1 MIRASKNF
9 SLRRRLSD
17 PVPVVLR
24 REKVQASPGGA
35 GGFGVGSGVGSGV
48 GVGFGGP
55 GGGGLYRVIREML
68 THSVPCCQGLL

>member
-1 MIRASKNF
+1 MIRASENF
-9 SLRRRLSD
+9 SLRQRRSD

-48 GVGFGGP
+48 GFGFGGGP
-55 GGGGLYRVIREML
+55 GGGGLYRVIREM
-68 THSVPCCQGLL
+68 